1 MCLGIA
7 CMSKRESSTEY
18 ALYNFLLEEYVCI
31 PHSKEIQ
38 CDRVKTTTNILV
50 ILNLDKK
57 KSLILRNHLVFPKQ
71 HVVTL
76 CALVFPVCLGGYLP
90 WRMHCTVFS
99 QNNMCEY
106 IILRK
111 YSVAEYRQ
119 PCMFYKYLIW
129 TRRNA
134 SICEI
139 TLFFL
144 NNTL

>member
-1 MCLGIA
+1 MCFGVA
-7 CMSKRESSTEY
+7 CMSKHESSTEY

-31 PHSKEIQ
+31 PHLKEIQ

-76 CALVFPVCLGGYLP
+76 CALVLLVCLSGCLP
-90 WRMHCTVFS
+90 QRMNCTVFS
-99 QNNMCEY
+99 QKKMCEY

-111 YSVAEYRQ
+111 YRVAE
-119 PCMFYKYLIW
+119 
-129 TRRNA
+129 
-134 SICEI
+134 
-139 TLFFL
+139 
-144 NNTL
+144 